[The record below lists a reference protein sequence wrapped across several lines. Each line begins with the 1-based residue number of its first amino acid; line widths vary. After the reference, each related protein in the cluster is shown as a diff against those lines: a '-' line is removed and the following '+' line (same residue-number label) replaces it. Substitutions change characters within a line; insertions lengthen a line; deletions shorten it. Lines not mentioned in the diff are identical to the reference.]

1 MTQLTLQTSR
11 WLDFS
16 WISTLLNTLIINH
29 RKNKEIRQTIKA
41 LSSLSNAELRDI
53 GISRGDIYSIAME
66 THYNNL
72 EGARK

>member
-1 MTQLTLQTSR
+1 MTQLTLPTFG

-16 WISTLLNTLIINH
+16 WFTTPLNRFISNY
-29 RKNKEIRQTIKA
+29 RKNKEIRQTIYE

-66 THYNNL
+66 TRYDNL

>member
-1 MTQLTLQTSR
+1 MAQLMLAASR
-11 WLDFS
+11 RLDFS
-16 WISTLLNTLIINH
+16 WFTTPLNRFISNY
-29 RKNKEIRQTIKA
+29 RKNKEIRQTIYE

-66 THYNNL
+66 TRYDNL

>member
-1 MTQLTLQTSR
+1 MAQLMLAASR
-11 WLDFS
+11 RLDFS
-16 WISTLLNTLIINH
+16 WFTIPLNRFISNY
-29 RKNKEIRQTIKA
+29 RKNKEIRQTIQDLSA
-41 LSSLSNAELRDI
+41 LSDAELRDI